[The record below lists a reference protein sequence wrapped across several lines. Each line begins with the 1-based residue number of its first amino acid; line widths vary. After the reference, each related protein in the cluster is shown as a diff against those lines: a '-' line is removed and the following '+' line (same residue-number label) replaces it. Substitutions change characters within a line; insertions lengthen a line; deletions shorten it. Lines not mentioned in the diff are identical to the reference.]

1 MAFYENVDRETVSDI
16 SKVDPNILK
25 DDLDTPKNNLDI
37 SIINTDNQNDKN
49 KEIKVEAAG
58 IVCAAQIGISFE

>member
-25 DDLDTPKNNLDI
+25 DDLDTTKNNLDI
-37 SIINTDNQNDKN
+37 SIINADNQNDKN
-49 KEIKVEAAG
+49 KEIKVEDAG
-58 IVCAAQIGISFE
+58 IVCAALIGINFE

>member
-25 DDLDTPKNNLDI
+25 DDLDTPRNNLDI
-37 SIINTDNQNDKN
+37 SINIADNQNDRN
-49 KEIKVEAAG
+49 QEIKVEDAG
-58 IVCAAQIGISFE
+58 IACVAQIWINFE